1 MSILRTLALAV
12 AVATLASGAS
22 PPRYAPEADGSS
34 SLPSGWAPVS
44 SRDTS
49 LSLRVTVAL
58 KESGVTAL
66 LDHLALASD
75 PQSAAYGAHLSLAE
89 LHSLVHVPD
98 SRRATVEAWLVS
110 EKVGAK
116 VVARGRGFLVAEL
129 TMAAAEVAFETELAV
144 YEHQGGERA
153 AASRSVAS
161 VRAVRCAIGSRA
173 YSIPMHL
180 KQHIDLVDGLSLSRL
195 PKYRVASGGRG
206 GSVPQGGGSGGVQT
220 EETGT
225 AGGETDGKVNGKVDA
240 ARGEFNITPSVI
252 KDMYNINGV
261 PRPVPAPAGNLQA
274 VVSFLQQYVEEGSA
288 ERREQRGGSRRERED
303 I

>member
-34 SLPSGWAPVS
+34 SLPSGWSPVPS
-44 SRDTS
+44 PPLDAA

-75 PQSAAYGAHLSLAE
+75 PQSATYGAHLSLAE

-129 TMAAAEVAFETELAV
+129 TVAAAEVAFETELAV
-144 YEHQGGERA
+144 YEHQGGEGGEERSA
-153 AASRSVAS
+153 AASRSASAAS
-161 VRAVRCAIGSRA
+161 VRAVRCAMGSRA

-180 KQHIDLVDGLSLSRL
+180 KQHVDLVDGLSLSRL
-195 PKYRVASGGRG
+195 PKYRVASGGSGDSSGSSGSG
-206 GSVPQGGGSGGVQT
+206 GSSGGVQSLQT
-220 EETGT
+220 E
-225 AGGETDGKVNGKVDA
+225 ANRKVKGKVHA
-240 ARGEFNITPSVI
+240 ARGEFNITPAVI

-261 PRPVPAPAGNLQA
+261 PRPVEAPAGNLQA
-274 VVSFLQQYVEEGSA
+274 VVSFIQHCVG
-288 ERREQRGGSRRERED
+288 
-303 I
+303 